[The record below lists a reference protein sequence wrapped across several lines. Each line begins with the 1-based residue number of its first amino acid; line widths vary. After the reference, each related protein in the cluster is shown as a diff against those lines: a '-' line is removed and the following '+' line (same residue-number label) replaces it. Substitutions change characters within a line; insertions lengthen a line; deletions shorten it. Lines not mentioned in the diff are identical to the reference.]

1 MVGTYRNKID
11 KVGKMIF
18 SKFSAKVLAKT
29 IFDINDWDR
38 INVSVQSKLIF
49 IEF

>member
-1 MVGTYRNKID
+1 MVGTYKNKID

-18 SKFSAKVLAKT
+18 SKFPAKVIAKT
-29 IFDINDWDR
+29 IFDINDWAR

-49 IEF
+49 TEF

>member
-1 MVGTYRNKID
+1 MVGTYRNKIV

-29 IFDINDWDR
+29 IFDVNYWDR
-38 INVSVQSKLIF
+38 VNVSVQSKLIF
-49 IEF
+49 TEF